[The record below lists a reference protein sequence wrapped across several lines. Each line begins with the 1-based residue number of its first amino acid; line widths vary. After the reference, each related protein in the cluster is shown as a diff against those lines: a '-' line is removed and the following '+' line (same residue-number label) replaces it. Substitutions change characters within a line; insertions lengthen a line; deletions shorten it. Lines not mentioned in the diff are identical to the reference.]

1 MVTEEPLPPPAPK
14 EKLELKMR
22 KFGLLLWLPLIALAQ
37 PASAQMENFKTGPV
51 FQDFGATAPVQTDVP
66 VAQDAQ
72 FNIAFDVATAAEPDK
87 INRTIESAARFIN
100 MHVAAGVPE
109 KNIHLA
115 IVVHGAAAF
124 DLTSPEFFAAHKD
137 GRTNASAAA
146 IAQLQEH
153 GVDFYL
159 CGQSAAAQG
168 ITNADLLPGVKMALS
183 AMTAHALLQQQG
195 YTISPF

>member
-1 MVTEEPLPPPAPK
+1 M
-14 EKLELKMR
+14 
-22 KFGLLLWLPLIALAQ
+22 
-37 PASAQMENFKTGPV
+37 
-51 FQDFGATAPVQTDVP
+51 
-66 VAQDAQ
+66 
-72 FNIAFDVATAAEPDK
+72 ATAAEPDK

-115 IVVHGAAAF
+115 IVVHGGAAF
-124 DLTSPEFFAAHKD
+124 DLTSQEFFSAHKD

-183 AMTAHALLQQQG
+183 AMTAHAVLQQQG
-195 YTISPF
+195 YTINPF

>member
-1 MVTEEPLPPPAPK
+1 
-14 EKLELKMR
+14 MR
-22 KFGLLLWLPLIALAQ
+22 KFSPVILLPLMALAQ

-51 FQDFGATAPVQTDVP
+51 FNDFGATAPVQMTEP
-66 VAQDAQ
+66 LAKDAQ
-72 FNIAFDVATAAEPDK
+72 FKIAFDVSTAADPDK

-115 IVVHGAAAF
+115 IVVPGGAAF

-168 ITNADLLPGVKMALS
+168 ITNADLLPGVRMALS

-195 YTISPF
+195 YTINPF